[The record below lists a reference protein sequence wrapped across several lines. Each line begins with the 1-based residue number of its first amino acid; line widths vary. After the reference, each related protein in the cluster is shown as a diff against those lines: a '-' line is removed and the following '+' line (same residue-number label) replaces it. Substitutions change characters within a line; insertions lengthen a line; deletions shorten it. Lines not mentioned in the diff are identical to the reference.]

1 MQVVNRTEMIER
13 LLKESPFICFMGLEI
28 INIDLENSVIVMKMP
43 LRPEFERGGPLTG
56 QFHGGAISALIDTVG
71 DFAIALVVG
80 AAVPTINFRVDFLR
94 PSTGAFLIAKA
105 TVRRSGKT
113 VGVADVDI
121 FDHQDRLTAIGR
133 GCYSTQAG

>member
-1 MQVVNRTEMIER
+1 MQLVNRTEMIEQ
-13 LLKESPFICFMGLEI
+13 LLKESPFIYFLGLEI

-43 LRPEFERGGPLTG
+43 LRPEFERGGSLTG
-56 QFHGGAISALIDTVG
+56 QFHGGAIYTVG

-121 FDHQDRLTAIGR
+121 FDNQDRLTAIGR

>member
-1 MQVVNRTEMIER
+1 MQGVNRTEMIER

-28 INIDLENSVIVMKMP
+28 INLDLEANVVVMKMP

-113 VGVADVDI
+113 VGVADIDI
-121 FDHQDRLTAIGR
+121 FDDQERLSAIGR
-133 GCYSTQAG
+133 GCYSTLAG

>member
-1 MQVVNRTEMIER
+1 MQLVNRTEMIEQ
-13 LLKESPFICFMGLEI
+13 LLKESPFIYFLGLEI

-43 LRPEFERGGPLTG
+43 LRPEFERGGSLTG

-94 PSTGAFLIAKA
+94 PSTGAFLM
-105 TVRRSGKT
+105 SGSPMLISLIIKT
-113 VGVADVDI
+113 D
-121 FDHQDRLTAIGR
+121 
-133 GCYSTQAG
+133 